1 LKTKQ
6 RLSANKVRQV
16 TKRQKAV
23 PSERD
28 GPRGNSAA
36 PQIAIEI
43 QRRSQAKRPRN
54 SCFGCGPDNAEG
66 MKLRFEIDDENRL
79 VRGSFRL
86 PGRYEGPPAHAHGGI
101 IAVLMDEAMGKLNR
115 PENIVALTAE
125 MTVEYLRPVPL
136 RKKITVEARPTDHNG
151 RNYWRECSI
160 RDADGNL
167 LARGK
172 GRFVKVADRVAP
184 R

>member
-1 LKTKQ
+1 RSQKMGNVG
-6 RLSANKVRQV
+6 RLPITAPAVATSA
-16 TKRQKAV
+16 
-23 PSERD
+23 PRD
-28 GPRGNSAA
+28 GAGARIGR
-36 PQIAIEI
+36 EI
-43 QRRSQAKRPRN
+43 QRRSQARRPKN
-54 SCFGCGPDNAEG
+54 SCFGCGKDNPEG
-66 MKLRFEIDDENRL
+66 MKLQFLIDDANRL

-86 PGRYEGPPAHAHGGI
+86 PARYEGPPAHAHGGI

-160 RDADGNL
+160 RDAHGTL

-172 GRFVKVADRVAP
+172 GRFVKVADRIAP